1 MSAYQYPPLAG
12 RLQTWYVYSGFSSFI
27 STQVWGAQN
36 REQSGRVKQP
46 EGIVDQTYTI
56 ESNSY
61 GLSVTEGKIE
71 CSL

>member
-1 MSAYQYPPLAG
+1 MSPFRYPPLG
-12 RLQTWYVYSGFSSFI
+12 GQLQTWYVYSGISSFI
-27 STQVWGAQN
+27 SRQVWGAQN

-56 ESNSY
+56 ESTSY